1 MSAVSGGICLGRGVG
16 PMRSGG
22 RSVSWVGRM
31 DCGDWQAGSAEG
43 LDRSWGG
50 ELGLWW
56 MGLRRSAMEEKRE
69 TQREDGEENV
79 RREAIGMK

>member
-1 MSAVSGGICLGRGVG
+1 M
-16 PMRSGG
+16 
-22 RSVSWVGRM
+22 
-31 DCGDWQAGSAEG
+31 EG

-56 MGLRRSAMEEKRE
+56 MGLCRSTIEEKRE

-79 RREAIGMK
+79 RREAAGMK

>member
-1 MSAVSGGICLGRGVG
+1 MKIGELGWWNGLQRLA
-16 PMRSGG
+16 
-22 RSVSWVGRM
+22 SWVGGR
-31 DCGDWQAGSAEG
+31 DGSKLWRRTRSAEG

-56 MGLRRSAMEEKRE
+56 RGLCRSAMEEKRE

-79 RREAIGMK
+79 RRYIAGMK

>member
-1 MSAVSGGICLGRGVG
+1 M
-16 PMRSGG
+16 
-22 RSVSWVGRM
+22 
-31 DCGDWQAGSAEG
+31 EG

-79 RREAIGMK
+79 RREAAGMK

>member
-1 MSAVSGGICLGRGVG
+1 
-16 PMRSGG
+16 MRSGG

-31 DCGDWQAGSAEG
+31 GCGDWRAGSVEG

-56 MGLRRSAMEEKRE
+56 MGLCRSAMEEKRE
-69 TQREDGEENV
+69 TQRENV
-79 RREAIGMK
+79 KRETVGMK